1 MTAPEIL
8 QLEVLYQDEMLV
20 AIHKPAW
27 AVVHKT
33 RGAKGALILVDA
45 LAQQLGLP
53 IFPVH
58 RLDRQTSG
66 VMVFA
71 LSRQAASAMGGHV
84 REGAW
89 RKSYLGLCRGVIEHA
104 VSVER
109 DVPEGEHRRP
119 ARTFVEP
126 LEVLCGRYTFLRFT
140 PHTGRRH
147 QIRYHMKNLR
157 SPLVCDVNYGDGKVN
172 RFFRETFN
180 LQRMF
185 LHAESLKFP
194 HPVEARRVELSA
206 AMPDELGRVLEELR
220 EYEGEVA

>member
-1 MTAPEIL
+1 MNAPDIP
-8 QLEVLYQDEMLV
+8 VLYQDETLV
-20 AIHKPAW
+20 AIDKPAW
-27 AVVHKT
+27 SVVHKT

-45 LAQQLGLP
+45 LAEQLGTRVW
-53 IFPVH
+53 PVH

-71 LSRQAASAMGGHV
+71 MSQKAASLMSAHV

-89 RKSYLGLCRGVIEHA
+89 RKTYLGLCRGVLDHA
-104 VSVER
+104 LSTER

-126 LEVLCGRYTFLRFT
+126 LEILCDRYTYIRAT

-147 QIRYHMKNLR
+147 QIRYHQKQLR

-172 RFFRETFN
+172 RFFRQTFS
-180 LQRMF
+180 LGRMF
-185 LHAESLKFP
+185 LHAETLKLP
-194 HPVEARRVELSA
+194 HPVEPRRV
-206 AMPDELGRVLEELR
+206 VLECALPEELAQVLRALR
-220 EYEGEVA
+220 EYEGEAP

>member
-1 MTAPEIL
+1 MEAPEIP
-8 QLEVLYQDEMLV
+8 VLYQDEQLV
-20 AIHKPAW
+20 AINKPAW

-45 LAQQLGLP
+45 LAEQLGKP

-71 LSRQAASAMGGHV
+71 LSRSAASAMGAHV

-104 VSVER
+104 VSVEKNVR
-109 DVPEGEHRRP
+109 EGEHLRP
-119 ARTFVEP
+119 ARTFVAP
-126 LEVLCGRYTFLRFT
+126 LEVLCDRYTFIRFT

-172 RFFRETFN
+172 RFFRKSFD

-185 LHAESLKFP
+185 LHAETLKFP
-194 HPVEARRVELSA
+194 HPVEARRVELETRL
-206 AMPDELGRVLEELR
+206 PEELERVLEGLR
-220 EYEGEVA
+220 RWEGEVA